1 MSNNLIANRYEVF
14 QHIGQGGMADVFL
27 AVDTI
32 LNRQVAV
39 KILRSEL
46 CSDAVS
52 VLRFER
58 EAQAATALSHP
69 NIVEIY
75 DVGEYKGHHY
85 IVMEYV
91 SGKSLKK
98 MIQQRGALLT
108 EEAIDIMLQLTSA
121 TAEAHRRGII
131 HRDIKPQNVIVKS
144 DGSIKMLD
152 FGIAL
157 AKGSMQLTQA
167 NNVMGS
173 VHYLAP
179 ELAKGQSASPQSDI
193 YALGICLFE
202 MLTGDVPFKAEQA
215 VQVALMHMH
224 NEMPEVRSI
233 NPQIPQSVENIV
245 IRATAKDPR
254 MRYAS
259 CNDMLDELR
268 SCLKPERKN
277 VPKLNLADNTSLIE
291 SIKAEGKK
299 KKEITN
305 RMRRVD
311 PDLSSS
317 AEMRRTGPV
326 IRKTVR
332 RPAASNPRP
341 AAPVQERPAPAPAP
355 APSPKPAPAPAPQP
369 APTPKP
375 EPIPQPVPTIEQ
387 TYTEEEP
394 VYVEPKRIVRTAV
407 QRKPKTNKPLFYML
421 AVLLILLGISA
432 LIFILNATGVF
443 NPSSNYVTV
452 PDIIGSTLTDAKTTC
467 TDNNLVLD
475 TSNVEYTLTENVEK
489 GQIISCN
496 PAVGAEVEKGSP
508 VSVTVSSGI
517 GVRIGDYRG
526 RNINEVIRELGQYNL
541 LKVTT
546 KEETDENAEA
556 GSIIRQEL
564 MEPDTMFNPNN
575 VSEILLVYA
584 SYPTV
589 VIPAEINGMPVE
601 EASKMLEAMGVEVF
615 SSTLDTTGLSEEEI
629 ANLNTGVV
637 VRSDPAAGS
646 EYTQREDNYVVLY
659 YY

>member
-91 SGKSLKK
+91 PGKSLKT

-108 EEAIDIMLQLTSA
+108 SEAIDIMLQLTGA

-179 ELAKGQSASPQSDI
+179 ELARGQSASPQSDI

-233 NPQIPQSVENIV
+233 NPDIPQSVENIV
-245 IRATAKDPR
+245 IRATAKDPAQ
-254 MRYAS
+254 RYDS
-259 CNDMLDELR
+259 CNEMLEDLR
-268 SCLKPERKN
+268 TCLTSSRRNEPKIKLVENTRLVRNSNQENRAKKN
-277 VPKLNLADNTSLIE
+277 S
-291 SIKAEGKK
+291 GK
-299 KKEITN
+299 
-305 RMRRVD
+305 MRRVD
-311 PDLSSS
+311 PELAATSSDLK
-317 AEMRRTGPV
+317 RTAANLRKPARKPAPV
-326 IRKTVR
+326 QQT
-332 RPAASNPRP
+332 
-341 AAPVQERPAPAPAP
+341 AAPV
-355 APSPKPAPAPAPQP
+355 
-369 APTPKP
+369 P
-375 EPIPQPVPTIEQ
+375 EPIPEPEITEPSPVQ
-387 TYTEEEP
+387 EP
-394 VYVEPKRIVRTAV
+394 EAPVVQQKTAVRKTEPKHREADIRTRDDGTRVVRPAV
-407 QRKPKTNKPLFYML
+407 ERQVKPNRLLRYML
-421 AVLLILLGISA
+421 IILVTLLVISA
-432 LIFILNATGVF
+432 GIFALNVSGVLT
-443 NPSSNYVTV
+443 PKSRTVIV
-452 PDIIGSTLTDAKTTC
+452 PDLSGRTLTDAKSIC
-467 TDNNLVLD
+467 AESGLVLD
-475 TSNVEYTLTENVEK
+475 TSNIEYTLTTNTEK
-489 GQIISCN
+489 GQIISTR
-496 PAVGAEVEKGSP
+496 PAAGDEVDSGTG

-517 GVRIGDYRG
+517 GISIGDYVG
-526 RNINEVIRELGQYNL
+526 ENINAVLQELNEYKL

-546 KEETDENAEA
+546 KEENDTSAVP

-564 MEPDTMFNPNN
+564 MEPGTMFNPNN
-575 VSEILLVYA
+575 VSEIVLVYA
-584 SYPTV
+584 GYPTI
-589 VIPAEINGMPVE
+589 VIPAEIDGMPLE
-601 EASKMLEAMGVEVF
+601 EAVSMLESMGVEVF

-637 VRSDPAAGS
+637 IRSDPAAGS